1 VRTLGR
7 EARGGLGGGLEEGFE
22 VLVVDLGGAG
32 DRRSRGAGSVRLSE
46 VLVVDLGG
54 ASGGV
59 VEFALF

>member
-1 VRTLGR
+1 MRTLGR
-7 EARGGLGGGLEEGFE
+7 EAREGFGGGLEEGF
-22 VLVVDLGGAG
+22 
-32 DRRSRGAGSVRLSE
+32 E